1 MTFLQRAQ
9 EKELTF
15 SELLDLTREY
25 IKSAP
30 GRIFSHMILFGLP
43 LVVIGGLLALIASFT
58 FMSGLSAMEMND
70 MTSFQRDMQGLT
82 MFASILPLIILGL
95 LVLTLFNSWYFGS
108 MVNWFYKDMAGL
120 PATFKENATL
130 GLKRTLRI
138 FFTQILVA
146 IVVGGVAIILFFII
160 GFLGGLLGLS
170 MKASTSTASSMIPAM
185 NIALIVLPIVL
196 TGIVLMLLS
205 IYVSFSQHVAALK
218 ETTGPWRAIKESI
231 SLVKGRFWRVLGR
244 VLVAGI
250 IVFAIDNI
258 AQLLLGL
265 LSGIHTALGSI
276 AMLFYIVL
284 MFVLSFAMVIYTLFM
299 YLSLDSSKP
308 EKEVVVS

>member
-82 MFASILPLIILGL
+82 MFASILPLIILGF

-138 FFTQILVA
+138 FFTQLLVA
-146 IVVGGVAIILFFII
+146 IVVGGVAVVLFFII
-160 GFLGGLLGLS
+160 GLLGGLLGAS
-170 MKASTSTASSMIPAM
+170 MKADTSTSIPAM

-205 IYVSFSQHVAALK
+205 VYVSFSQHVAALK

-276 AMLFYIVL
+276 GMLFYIVL